1 MPSLVRR
8 QWRLLLLYLMVLSV
22 LRRNHWG
29 MGLFCLSLTA
39 SVRLVR
45 KVLWDGCGAG
55 RKGAGGG
62 GGEGE
67 GREGECKSLEE
78 RHMAATSAAGPRV
91 AWRVRRAR

>member
-8 QWRLLLLYLMVLSV
+8 QWRLWLLYLMVLSV

-55 RKGAGGG
+55 EMGRVGVR
-62 GGEGE
+62 ER
-67 GREGECKSLEE
+67 REGECTSLEK
-78 RHMAATSAAGPRV
+78 RRRAATSAAGPRV